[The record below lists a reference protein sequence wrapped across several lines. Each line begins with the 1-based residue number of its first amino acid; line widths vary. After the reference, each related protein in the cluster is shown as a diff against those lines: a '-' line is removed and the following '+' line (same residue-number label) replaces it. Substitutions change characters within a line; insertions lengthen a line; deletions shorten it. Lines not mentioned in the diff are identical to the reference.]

1 MTEPV
6 YPRPRGNSMAS
17 ASQIMGI
24 ISAICIVFFFLPGS
38 MLLGL
43 VLGCMAILFAHLSK
57 GSGEHFPTQ
66 AKVGLGTSIFSL
78 CVYALLLLM
87 SLAGLYMLVQ
97 MFGWET
103 VLDPDALMEAMDNFM
118 KQYLNSM
125 TTGGGAL

>member
-87 SLAGLYMLVQ
+87 SLAGPYMLVQ

-125 TTGGGAL
+125 TTGGGSL